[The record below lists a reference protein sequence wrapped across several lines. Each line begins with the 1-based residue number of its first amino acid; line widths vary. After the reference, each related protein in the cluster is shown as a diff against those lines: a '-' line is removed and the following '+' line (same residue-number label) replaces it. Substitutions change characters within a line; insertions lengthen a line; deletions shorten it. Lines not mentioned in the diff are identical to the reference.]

1 MLSGIWNI
9 LTKPFVRATH
19 ALVWCGEA
27 CLSNILGALSVS
39 GLIDCGFVWF
49 NNTTCSGKLYRP
61 TGQKLLKA
69 KQFTF
74 LIKDQILFFFFYN
87 FLG

>member
-1 MLSGIWNI
+1 MTECIHLYAQWN
-9 LTKPFVRATH
+9 LEYLTH

-61 TGQKLLKA
+61 TGRKLPKA
-69 KQFTF
+69 KQ
-74 LIKDQILFFFFYN
+74 LLF
-87 FLG
+87 